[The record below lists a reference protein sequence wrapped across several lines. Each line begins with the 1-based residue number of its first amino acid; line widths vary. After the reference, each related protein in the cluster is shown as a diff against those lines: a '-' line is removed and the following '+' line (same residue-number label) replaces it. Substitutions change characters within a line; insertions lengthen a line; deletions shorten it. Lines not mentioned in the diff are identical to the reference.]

1 VIAVDFSTAV
11 VLYVVAYLGLVLAC
25 WCRYEWRRSRQARG
39 AAAKH
44 LQEDSTHGHV
54 DRAQS

>member
-1 VIAVDFSTAV
+1 MIPVDFSVAV
-11 VLYVVAYLGLVLAC
+11 FLYLFAYLGLVFVC

-39 AAAKH
+39 TVAKN
-44 LQEDSTHGHV
+44 LEEDSTHGHV

>member
-1 VIAVDFSTAV
+1 MIPVDFSTAV
-11 VLYVVAYLGLVLAC
+11 VLYLAAYLGLVLGC

-39 AAAKH
+39 TAKN